1 MDQKGMDKLSRVF
14 GAPCHILTRDLS
26 SRRQETQN
34 GDDAFYA
41 AMPINEINNV
51 EKRTLLILSSASI
64 NKTL

>member
-1 MDQKGMDKLSRVF
+1 MDQKGMDKLSWVF
-14 GAPCHILTRDLS
+14 GAPCHVLTRDLGS
-26 SRRQETQN
+26 QRQETQN